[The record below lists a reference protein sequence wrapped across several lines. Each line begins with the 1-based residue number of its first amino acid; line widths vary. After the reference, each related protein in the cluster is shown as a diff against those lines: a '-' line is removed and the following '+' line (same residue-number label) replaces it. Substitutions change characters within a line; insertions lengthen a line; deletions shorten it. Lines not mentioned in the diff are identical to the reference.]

1 MIEKREGL
9 KEDRRKRE
17 GRAEFPRHRR
27 PHRQRRR
34 PPTHTVPSLNLPLLA
49 SNPSMASKELP
60 AMRLPSLPLAP
71 PAPPRHGNRESEPW
85 GGRGVCGG
93 GGSFLGL
100 IGFSPLPGCPKQ
112 VRASPFLPSYFDSS
126 PYQREEREVE
136 GRRRN
141 KMNGGGKKSRKQ
153 NKRRRAKHR

>member
-93 GGSFLGL
+93 GGAAFSVSLVSPHYPAVPSRFEPPLSSLPPLTALL
-100 IGFSPLPGCPKQ
+100 I
-112 VRASPFLPSYFDSS
+112 R
-126 PYQREEREVE
+126 
-136 GRRRN
+136 
-141 KMNGGGKKSRKQ
+141 GKKGKWREGGEI
-153 NKRRRAKHR
+153 R

>member
-34 PPTHTVPSLNLPLLA
+34 PLTHTVPSLNLPLLA

-60 AMRLPSLPLAP
+60 AMRLPSLLLAP
-71 PAPPRHGNRESEPW
+71 PDPPRHGNRESEPW

-93 GGSFLGL
+93 GGQLSRSHWFLPITRLSQAG
-100 IGFSPLPGCPKQ
+100 SSLPFP
-112 VRASPFLPSYFDSS
+112 PFLL
-126 PYQREEREVE
+126 
-136 GRRRN
+136 
-141 KMNGGGKKSRKQ
+141 
-153 NKRRRAKHR
+153 